1 MNERTHKETDLQTS
15 KIPYNTLTN
24 QTTFIQP
31 MQYISKSYKI
41 LQNPYNTLT
50 KSREGIDPMHI
61 AAIIDQIAKIP
72 CKNECSIDGGTGAGA
87 GAGAG
92 AGEEF

>member
-31 MQYISKSYKI
+31 MQYISKSHKI
-41 LQNPYNTLT
+41 PQNPYNTLT

-61 AAIIDQIAKIP
+61 AAIIEQIAKIP
-72 CKNECSIDGGTGAGA
+72 CKNECSIDVGAGA
-87 GAGAG
+87 G
-92 AGEEF
+92 GEE